1 MRPKEPTTAI
11 AATNAAEALYAMDDR
26 GDFEDI
32 NRGLVV
38 EIDKTLTPDGEVVF
52 DFAECTR
59 LSDGGL
65 RTNYGPCRPNSA
77 HLNGQPWTPAI
88 SGSRSTTVKA
98 RSGGQGWRVQISP
111 ARLNDRHHPT

>member
-1 MRPKEPTTAI
+1 
-11 AATNAAEALYAMDDR
+11 MDDR

-59 LSDGGL
+59 LSDGG
-65 RTNYGPCRPNSA
+65 YGPTTDHADRI
-77 HLNGQPWTPAI
+77 QRT
-88 SGSRSTTVKA
+88 STVNHGHQ
-98 RSGGQGWRVQISP
+98 R
-111 ARLNDRHHPT
+111 